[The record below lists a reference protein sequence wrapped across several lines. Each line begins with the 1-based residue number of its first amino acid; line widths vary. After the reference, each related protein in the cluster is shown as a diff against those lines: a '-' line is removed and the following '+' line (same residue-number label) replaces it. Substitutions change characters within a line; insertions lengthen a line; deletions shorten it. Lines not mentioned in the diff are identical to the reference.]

1 MSTLANWLP
10 NYKQRYGDFT
20 DPLPEENTLADY
32 FPFIRQDQR
41 PGIAFNVP
49 IVVSLEH
56 GQTANVDGTAFA
68 LNSAVDSVLQNAQID
83 GATLALIG
91 NIPYDVSFKSRNGAG
106 NGSNGGAFRTAF
118 ELKTDLLMK
127 SMEFYRE
134 ISLLY
139 GCGTASTITA
149 DLGVVFSVT
158 GTNLNGAAGMQ
169 VTFTTPTWAPGM
181 WTNMIG
187 AKVDFMNAGG
197 TATVANATGVRVAA
211 VNADTKTVQF
221 INDAGGGGVAA
232 TGQRIIP
239 TGWFQKSCVGTE
251 AILQNQGTLFNINAA
266 TYPLWKSLQ
275 IDLAGTTLG
284 RAKILGIMARLF
296 PNGLTQGGK
305 LFVCGPTFADLAEEA
320 DLLQRF
326 TGNTDEVK
334 RQGAN
339 NLQYKSP
346 AGTVDVALHKYMKQ
360 GEAMFFPAGN
370 GKRVGSTDITF
381 RGEGDDWFFLELPSN
396 AGCQL
401 RTLSNQ
407 APFLTMPFRCAYIKN
422 ITNSTSSGQIGTI
435 LAS

>member
-32 FPFIRQDQR
+32 FGFVRQDQR
-41 PGIAFNVP
+41 PGIAFNFP

-68 LNSAVDSVLQNAQID
+68 LNAAVDSVLKNAQID
-83 GATLALIG
+83 GATLALVG

-106 NGSNGGAFRTAF
+106 NGNSGGAFRTAF

-134 ISLLY
+134 VSLLY
-139 GCGTASTITA
+139 GCGTAATIA
-149 DLGVVFSVT
+149 SDIGVVLSVT
-158 GTNLNGAAGMQ
+158 GTNLNGPTGMSA
-169 VTFTTPTWAPGM
+169 VFTTPTWAPGL

-187 AKVDFMNAGG
+187 AKVDFMNAAG
-197 TATVANATGVRVAA
+197 TATIANATAVRVNA

-221 INDAGGGGVAA
+221 INDAGGAGVIAA
-232 TGQRIIP
+232 TNRVIP
-239 TGWFQKSCVGTE
+239 TGWFQKTCVGVE
-251 AILQNQGTLFNINAA
+251 AILQNTGTLFGIDASI
-266 TYPLWKSLQ
+266 YPMWKAIQ
-275 IDLAGTTLG
+275 IDLAGVALN
-284 RAKILGIMARLF
+284 RARILGIMARLF

-320 DLLQRF
+320 DALQRY

-334 RQGAN
+334 RQGAS
-339 NLQYKSP
+339 NLEYKSP
-346 AGTVDVALHKYMKQ
+346 AGNVNVALHKYMKQ

-401 RTLSNQ
+401 RILSNQ
-407 APFLTMPFRCAYIKN
+407 APILTMPFRCAYIKN
-422 ITNSTSSGQIGTI
+422 ILNSTSSGQIGI
-435 LAS
+435 ALAG

>member
-20 DPLPEENTLADY
+20 DPLPEENTIADY
-32 FPFIRQDQR
+32 FGFVKQDQR
-41 PGIAFNVP
+41 PGIAFNFP

-68 LNSAVDSVLQNAQID
+68 LNAAVDSVLQNASID
-83 GATLALIG
+83 GATLAMIG

-106 NGSNGGAFRTAF
+106 NGSSGGAFRTAF

-134 ISLLY
+134 VSLMF
-139 GCGTASTITA
+139 GAGTASTVA
-149 DLGVVFSVT
+149 ANLGVVLSVT
-158 GTNLNGAAGMQ
+158 GANLATPGMA
-169 VTFTTPTWAPGM
+169 VTFTTQTWAPGL

-187 AKVDFMNAGG
+187 AKVDFFNAAG
-197 TATVANATGVRVAA
+197 TAILAAGDGVRVAA

-221 INDAGGGGVAA
+221 IRDAGGAAVAA
-232 TGQRIIP
+232 TGQMIIP
-239 TGWFQKSCVGTE
+239 TGWYQKSCVGVE
-251 AILQNQGTLFNINAA
+251 SILQNTGTLFGIPAA
-266 TYPLWKSLQ
+266 TYPMWKALQ
-275 IDLAGTTLG
+275 IDLAGTALG

-296 PNGLTQGGK
+296 PNGLTAGGK
-305 LFVCGPTFADLAEEA
+305 LFVSGPTFADLAEEA
-320 DLLQRF
+320 DALQRY

-339 NLQYKSP
+339 NLEYKSP
-346 AGTVDVALHKYMKQ
+346 AGMVNVALHKYMKQ
-360 GEAMFFPAGN
+360 GEAMFFPSGN

-401 RTLSNQ
+401 RILSNQ
-407 APFLTMPFRCAYIKN
+407 APILTMPFRCAYIKN
-422 ITNSTSSGQIGTI
+422 ILNTTSSGQVGVTYTPM
-435 LAS
+435 